1 MRAAAK
7 KHGDT
12 KGIHASSEQQQHK
25 HGTAQASEQGAE
37 RGGGVLTLLPIDVTD
52 AGMAMLVR
60 PLCRNAHH
68 PMVSRLLL
76 AANSTLVNFEH
87 PTKACDDVQFR
98 QGRCERQQQR
108 QWDKSSSQQQQQQEQ
123 QQWPVTK

>member
-37 RGGGVLTLLPIDVTD
+37 GGGGVLTRAPIDATD
-52 AGMAMLVR
+52 AGMAMAPAR
-60 PLCRNAHH
+60 PVLENACCS
-68 PMVSRLLL
+68 MVSRLLL

-87 PTKACDDVQFR
+87 RTKACGDVQYR
-98 QGRCERQQQR
+98 QGRCEQQQR
-108 QWDKSSSQQQQQQEQ
+108 QWDSSSSQQQQQEQ
-123 QQWPVTK
+123 QQRPVTK